1 MYLMKKLITFLS
13 AASILLA
20 SSSAFSAADSNAAIK
35 SKLLNLGL
43 EASKII
49 DSPMPGLKEV
59 TTNRGIFYTSADGQ
73 FFIAGRLFD
82 INNGMKNLTEN
93 AMNELR
99 INGVESFK
107 DSMIVYPAKNEK
119 YKITVFTDTTCGY
132 CRKLHGQMSEYNDL
146 GITVQYLAFPRGGLN
161 SRSFYDIQ
169 SVWCADDQQK
179 AMTASKNGE
188 SVKPAN
194 CSAPISAHYELGQAA
209 GVNGTPAIVLDDGT
223 MIPGYK
229 PPSDLIQLLAQ

>member
-59 TTNRGIFYTSADGQ
+59 TTNRGIFYTDGQ

-146 GITVQYLAFPRGGLN
+146 GITVQYLAFPRGGSN

>member
-1 MYLMKKLITFLS
+1 MKKLITFLS

>member
-1 MYLMKKLITFLS
+1 MKKLITILS
-13 AASILLA
+13 AASILFA
-20 SSSAFSAADSNAAIK
+20 SSSAFSAAQADNDAAIK

-43 EASKII
+43 EASKIT
-49 DSPMPGLKEV
+49 DTPMPGLKEV

-82 INNGMKNLTEN
+82 INDGMKNLTEN

-119 YKITVFTDTTCGY
+119 HKITVFTDTTCGY

-146 GITVQYLAFPRGGLN
+146 GITVQYLAFPRGGIN

-169 SVWCADDQQK
+169 SVWCADDQLK
-179 AMTASKNGE
+179 AMTASKSGDN
-188 SVKPAN
+188 VKPAN
-194 CSAPISAHYELGQAA
+194 CSAPIEAHYELGQAA
-209 GVNGTPAIVLDDGT
+209 GINVTPVIILDDGT
-223 MIPGYK
+223 MHPGYK
-229 PPSDLIQLLAQ
+229 SPSDLIKLLAQ